1 MRCSKCGVPTPTA
14 SDEAVSVICGGCVQR
29 LCAGEELRTEARLAE
44 FDAAEFVELRKDHG
58 WSQSIAAARIGV
70 PISHL
75 QEFER
80 GTRLCPL
87 EVADWMTARAEMP

>member
-1 MRCSKCGVPTPTA
+1 MQCSKCGVPTPCSSEAA
-14 SDEAVSVICGGCVQR
+14 SVVCGSCVQR
-29 LCAGEELRTEARLAE
+29 MCAGEELRTEARLAE
-44 FDAAEFVELRKDHG
+44 FNADEFIEMRKDHG

-75 QEFER
+75 QDYER
-80 GTRLCPL
+80 GTRLCPE